1 MLIPRR
7 CSMYAR
13 TVRVYYCSGKYS
25 TGTALL
31 SQPVHTHSPVTHD
44 ACENGAGCGSLVPK
58 SQPRT
63 GHTREH
69 EPRSEHKRR
78 QRHEGTHEG
87 SCCPLRSMVPVS
99 LYGHVS
105 CMCRVGPLLG
115 AQFFVLLV

>member
-63 GHTREH
+63 GHTREQTT
-69 EPRSEHKRR
+69 KRTQTQAATR
-78 QRHEGTHEG
+78 RHTRRLLLPTPLHGT
-87 SCCPLRSMVPVS
+87 C
-99 LYGHVS
+99 
-105 CMCRVGPLLG
+105 
-115 AQFFVLLV
+115 